1 MVMVFVKKTKKT
13 QKLQLQRV
21 GKAAGGELTSKM
33 IEPNRNKK
41 DFSPAKTQS
50 VRHYHNWAKEKLLY
64 FKISVSPMDFLFA
77 LALPTLL

>member
-41 DFSPAKTQS
+41 DFFSPAKTQS
-50 VRHYHNWAKEKLLY
+50 VRHYHN
-64 FKISVSPMDFLFA
+64 
-77 LALPTLL
+77 